1 MATKLIM
8 TMFLVLDQG
17 GSIGTL
23 GTPIFDTNTLP
34 QSLLP
39 VDQPHDLL
47 IRNTVLGD
55 ALARS
60 FSNDSSVRLVFSSSF
75 HPNLPNFKYLRLP
88 QASPPSP
95 FSLLSFLLLMSRYTL
110 QLVLMKGHGMA
121 LRGAS
126 VRDAVFRSF
135 YAREDAMVQL
145 QSIQLGGPHV
155 MGLTAREAHD
165 GANTTESESLCVYIF
180 VLPS

>member
-8 TMFLVLDQG
+8 TIFLVLDQG

-34 QSLLP
+34 QSILP
-39 VDQPHDLL
+39 ADQPHDLL

-95 FSLLSFLLLMSRYTL
+95 FSLLSFLLLMSYSPARPDERAWHGPARGL
-110 QLVLMKGHGMA
+110 SSRRRLPVLLRTGGCHGPA
-121 LRGAS
+121 PVHPARRAARHGPDRARGP
-126 VRDAVFRSF
+126 RR
-135 YAREDAMVQL
+135 
-145 QSIQLGGPHV
+145 
-155 MGLTAREAHD
+155 
-165 GANTTESESLCVYIF
+165 C
-180 VLPS
+180 

>member
-1 MATKLIM
+1 M
-8 TMFLVLDQG
+8 
-17 GSIGTL
+17 
-23 GTPIFDTNTLP
+23 
-34 QSLLP
+34 
-39 VDQPHDLL
+39 
-47 IRNTVLGD
+47 
-55 ALARS
+55 
-60 FSNDSSVRLVFSSSF
+60 
-75 HPNLPNFKYLRLP
+75 
-88 QASPPSP
+88 
-95 FSLLSFLLLMSRYTL
+95 SFLLLMPRYIA

-165 GANTTESESLCVYIF
+165 GANTTESESLCV
-180 VLPS
+180 

>member
-1 MATKLIM
+1 MGSKLTLII
-8 TMFLVLDQG
+8 FLVFDQG

-34 QSLLP
+34 QSILP
-39 VDQPHDLL
+39 ADQPHDLL

-60 FSNDSSVRLVFSSSF
+60 FSNDSSVCPCLHVFHLSLSPSIS
-75 HPNLPNFKYLRLP
+75 YLL
-88 QASPPSP
+88 SV
-95 FSLLSFLLLMSRYTL
+95 SFLLLIPRYFT

-135 YAREDAMVQL
+135 YAREDAVVQL

-165 GANTTESESLCVYIF
+165 GANTTESESLCV
-180 VLPS
+180 